1 MGDGDTLGENLSEG
15 AVEKRRGSSV
25 EVAERDGEGAERA
38 SLEDLSTLS
47 SLPRGGNG
55 EEGAPQPIPA
65 TLFPLLPL
73 AAHFVML
80 AFHP

>member
-55 EEGAPQPIPA
+55 EEGPLSQSPQPCSHSYLWQP
-65 TLFPLLPL
+65 T
-73 AAHFVML
+73 V
-80 AFHP
+80 